1 MSDIV
6 FSNWKGAKVDSR
18 QGEGGVEEVG
28 VPTEMSNGVKLGG
41 VMGWDGLALWEGV
54 NAIDLGREYAKGL
67 SDNSCGQ
74 CVPCRI
80 GSRVVS
86 DTFERICAGEGE
98 PSDVEELKV
107 LADRLREQ
115 AMCDLGQSCGKAFQD
130 LLENFGAELDEAI
143 SAKQSIPRGEYITA
157 TTAPCKSACPAHLE
171 VPTYVELIK
180 KGQFTESLDLIRRDN
195 CLPGTVGRVCV
206 RPCEFDCRRANVDG
220 PIQIKF
226 LKRFV
231 ADYELERK
239 RPTGLQ
245 EKAPE
250 GDKIAVV
257 GAGPAGLSC
266 AYYLTQMG
274 YHPVVFEALGE
285 PGGMAAV
292 GIPDYRLPRPLLR
305 HECDMIEKMGAEI
318 HYNTDIGTDI
328 KLDELTSGD
337 YKAVFLGIGA
347 RLGTSMGV
355 EGEGDD
361 IVGFYKGA
369 DYLRDVALGRETYV
383 GKTAIVVGG
392 GNVAIDCAR
401 TALRAGFE
409 NVKIVYRRSL
419 AEMPAD
425 DVEVND
431 AVDERIDMMVLHNP
445 IRIVSENKKVT
456 GVEVVEM
463 ELGEPDESGRRR
475 PVEKEGSQK
484 IVEADCCIMAIG
496 QTIDLQLAE
505 DAADLPT
512 TRWKTFVVQGL
523 NKLATIREGVG
534 VFAGGDCEAGPDTLI
549 GGLAAGKEAACQIDQ
564 FIKEGDTTA
573 MDEWVL
579 NEYIT
584 KLKPFDKNED
594 VGLTPACEPYS
605 IHHLPA
611 DERVKTWDE
620 VEIGFTH
627 EEAIA
632 EASRCLRCYRLMVA
646 AKA

>member
-1 MSDIV
+1 MSDMV
-6 FSNWKGAKVDSR
+6 FSNWKGASVDSR
-18 QGEGGVEEVG
+18 SGQGSADDVS
-28 VPTEMSNGVKLGG
+28 VPKELSNGVKLGG
-41 VMGWDGLALWEGV
+41 LMGWDGLALWDGV
-54 NAIDLGREYAKGL
+54 NVVDLAREYAKGL

-80 GSRVVS
+80 GSKVVL
-86 DTFERICAGEGE
+86 DTFERICAGNGE
-98 PSDVEELKV
+98 ASDVEEIAL
-107 LADRLREQ
+107 LAERLRNQ
-115 AMCDLGQSCGKAFQD
+115 AMCDLGQSSGKAFLD
-130 LLENFGAELDEAI
+130 LMENFKGELDQAI
-143 SAKQSIPRGEYITA
+143 AAKEPIARGEYIAA

-171 VPTYVELIK
+171 IPTYVEMIK
-180 KGQFTESLDLIRRDN
+180 KGQFEESLALIRRDN

-206 RPCEFDCRRANVDG
+206 RPCEFDCRRTNVDG

-239 RPTGLQ
+239 RPTNLP

-250 GDKIAVV
+250 GDKVAVV
-257 GAGPAGLSC
+257 GAGPAGISC
-266 AYYLTQMG
+266 ANYLTQLG

-292 GIPDYRLPRPLLR
+292 GIPDYRLPRELLR
-305 HECDMIEKMGAEI
+305 HECDLVGKMGAEI
-318 HYNTDIGTDI
+318 RYNTDIGTDV
-328 KLDELTSGD
+328 KLDELTGGD
-337 YKAVFLGIGA
+337 YKAVFLAIGA

-369 DYLRDVALGRETYV
+369 DYLRDVALGKETYV
-383 GKTAIVVGG
+383 GKTAIIVGG

-401 TALRAGFE
+401 SALRTGFE
-409 NVKIVYRRSL
+409 SVKVVYRRSL

-431 AVDERIDMMVLHNP
+431 AVAENIDMMVLTNP
-445 IRIVSENKKVT
+445 KRIVSENGKVT
-456 GVEVVEM
+456 GVEVIEM

-475 PVEKEGSQK
+475 PVEKAGSEK

-496 QTIDLQLAE
+496 QAIDLQLAE
-505 DAADLPT
+505 GAEDLPT
-512 TRWKTFVVQGL
+512 TRWKTFVVEGL
-523 NKLATIREGVG
+523 NMLATVRKGVG
-534 VFAGGDCEAGPDTLI
+534 VFAGGDCETGPATLI
-549 GGLAAGKEAACQIDQ
+549 GGLAAGKEAAYQIDR
-564 FIKEGDTTA
+564 FIKDGNTDA
-573 MDEWVL
+573 MDEWVM
-579 NEYIT
+579 NEYIA
-584 KLKPFDKNED
+584 KLNPYDKNED
-594 VGLTPACEPYS
+594 VGQPSTCEPAQ
-605 IHHLPA
+605 IHHKPVE
-611 DERVKTWDE
+611 ERVKNMEE

-632 EASRCLRCYRLMVA
+632 EASRCLRCYRLVVA